1 MQIAEHLRPAA
12 VVPAQPRCEGAG
24 RIRAHA
30 ADETPA
36 PGGAG
41 IRHQRVADGMVQAA
55 DLLLLT
61 IGTVL
66 AGWLHISIAAVAGAT
81 LLVLTLMV
89 FALAMLLLP
98 AVWPL

>member
-1 MQIAEHLRPAA
+1 
-12 VVPAQPRCEGAG
+12 
-24 RIRAHA
+24 
-30 ADETPA
+30 
-36 PGGAG
+36 
-41 IRHQRVADGMVQAA
+41 MVQAA

-61 IGTVL
+61 IGTVP